1 MKVNSNEVQHSCR
14 LQIKFL
20 QKVQTA
26 ATCRPF
32 WDHSVS
38 LRLTIYLQLDP
49 VLHAVPLP
57 HVVVGGGAG
66 ETVAVVAG
74 LRVVEQERLCE
85 VVVRGLVNHLTFQ
98 IYKNVKIFNKMYKC
112 IMFNELP

>member
-1 MKVNSNEVQHSCR
+1 M
-14 LQIKFL
+14 
-20 QKVQTA
+20 
-26 ATCRPF
+26 
-32 WDHSVS
+32 
-38 LRLTIYLQLDP
+38 
-49 VLHAVPLP
+49 
-57 HVVVGGGAG
+57 VGGGAG

-74 LRVVEQERLCE
+74 LGVVEQERLCE